1 MTRTLINFI
10 LDTTLL
16 LTFCA
21 LIFSSIITRF
31 VFSPG
36 PDAKGWHL
44 WNLSYDQW
52 ASVQFATVAVLALGI
67 LVHVML
73 HWSWVCGVVATRL
86 ARDKK
91 AKLDEG
97 LQTIYAVGLLILI
110 FNVLGLAI
118 AIAALTIRPAL

>member
-10 LDTTLL
+10 LDATLL
-16 LTFCA
+16 VTFCA
-21 LIFSSIITRF
+21 LTFSSVITRF
-31 VFSPG
+31 IFPPG
-36 PDAKGWHL
+36 PDAIGWHL
-44 WNLSYDQW
+44 WGLSYDRW
-52 ASVQFATVAVLALGI
+52 ASVQFAAVAALALCI

-97 LQTIYAVGLLILI
+97 TQTIYGVGLLILI
-110 FNVLGLAI
+110 INVLGLAI
-118 AIAALTIRPAL
+118 AIAALTIRPAM

>member
-10 LDTTLL
+10 LDAALL

-21 LIFSSIITRF
+21 LIFSSVIMRF
-31 VFSPG
+31 VFPPG
-36 PDAKGWHL
+36 PDAKGWRL

-52 ASVQFATVAVLALGI
+52 AGVQFAAVAVLALGI

-86 ARDKK
+86 GRDKK

-97 LQTIYAVGLLILI
+97 TQTIYGVGLLILI
-110 FNVLGLAI
+110 FNVLGVAI

>member
-21 LIFSSIITRF
+21 LIFSSVIIRF
-31 VFSPG
+31 VFPPG

-52 ASVQFATVAVLALGI
+52 ASMQFAAVAVLALGI

-97 LQTIYAVGLLILI
+97 TQTIYGVGLLILI
-110 FNVLGLAI
+110 FNVLGVAI

>member
-10 LDTTLL
+10 LDTALL

-21 LIFSSIITRF
+21 LIFSSVIMRF
-31 VFSPG
+31 VFPPG
-36 PDAKGWHL
+36 PDSKGWRL

-52 ASVQFATVAVLALGI
+52 AGVQFAAVAVLALGI

-86 ARDKK
+86 GRDKK

-97 LQTIYAVGLLILI
+97 TQTIYGVGLLILI
-110 FNVLGLAI
+110 FNVLGVAI